1 MFLLAA
7 TGGLNVGDMIAQL
20 FFFVILISIVVGI
33 VTFVV
38 MVKQRKKQLNRIEE
52 KLDQLMR
59 REK

>member
-20 FFFVILISIVVGI
+20 FFFFILISIVVGI

-38 MVKQRKKQLNRIEE
+38 MIKQRKKQLNRIEE
-52 KLDQLMR
+52 KLDQLIR